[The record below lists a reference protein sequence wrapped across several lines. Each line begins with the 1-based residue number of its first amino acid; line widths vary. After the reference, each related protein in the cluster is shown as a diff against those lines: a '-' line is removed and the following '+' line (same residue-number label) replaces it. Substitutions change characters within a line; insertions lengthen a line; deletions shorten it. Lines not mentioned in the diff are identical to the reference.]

1 MVMAVLYNAR
11 VPPVVEEPFSWRP
24 APWGVALSCGALAH
38 VPHGW
43 TTRQLQL
50 RGGADVERAGWAA
63 VAEDA
68 GVGPDE
74 LIRLRQVHGASI
86 HDTSV
91 GATTLPEADIAFSA
105 RPDRAIAVQVA
116 DCVPLLIADDAGA
129 VAAAA
134 HAGWRGTAADVAG
147 MSVRELGTRHSV
159 AAGRLR
165 AAIGPSIGPCCYEV
179 GAELCEA
186 FQNAGWTATDI
197 GAWFVERDGRLFLDL
212 WRVNADQLERAG
224 VPAGHIH
231 SSRLCT
237 ACHAE
242 WFFSYRR
249 DGAGTGRLAAYIRP
263 TARDRHS

>member
-24 APWGVALSCGALAH
+24 APWGVALSCGVLAH

-86 HDTSV
+86 YDTSV
-91 GATTLPEADIAFSA
+91 SATALPEADIAFSA

-129 VAAAA
+129 IAAAS

-147 MSVRELGTRHSV
+147 VSVRELGTRYGV
-159 AAGRLR
+159 AAASLR

-179 GAELCEA
+179 GAELRA
-186 FQNAGWTATDI
+186 SFTKSGWTAADV
-197 GAWFVERDGRLFLDL
+197 GRWFLERDGRFFLDL
-212 WRVNADQLERAG
+212 WRANADQLVASG
-224 VPAGHIH
+224 VAE
-231 SSRLCT
+231 SRVYVSRLCT
-237 ACHAE
+237 ACHAG
-242 WFFSYRR
+242 WFDSYRR
-249 DGAGTGRLAAYIRP
+249 DGAGTGRLAGYVRP
-263 TARDRHS
+263 R